1 MKKNQFTLIE
11 LLVVIAIIAILAAM
25 LLPALAKAR
34 EKARSI
40 SCVSNMKQVG
50 LAVRVYGDENN
61 DTTVPAYLK
70 DSASKVISYFPYLIK
85 DAIGDNK
92 TWACPSH
99 TKYLQQTGTCTDQT
113 KGKWTVNYTA
123 DTDVCGINYKI
134 SQACPS
140 SETNRYDK
148 GISYGV
154 IKNPSDTVAW
164 ACMCT
169 DATQWGFGVYKQDA
183 TGSAIAPC
191 DGDDGTSPK
200 GSAAGLRLGTKACLP
215 HSQASNYCFVDGHVA
230 ALKNVTFAQMY
241 MVYGK

>member
-50 LAVRVYGDENN
+50 LAVRIYGDENN
-61 DTTVPAYLK
+61 DTTVPAEMGT
-70 DSASKVISYFPYLIK
+70 STIQFPWLLK

-99 TKYLQQTGTCTDQT
+99 VKYLQGSGTCTAQD
-113 KGKWTVNYTA
+113 KGTWKKDGEDA
-123 DTDVCGINYKI
+123 EICGINYKI
-134 SQACPS
+134 SQACGS
-140 SETNRYDK
+140 TKSKNRYDK
-148 GISYGV
+148 GISYGL

-169 DATQWGFGVYKQDA
+169 DASQFRFGPLNTDKSGILPYGAD
-183 TGSAIAPC
+183 TSA
-191 DGDDGTSPK
+191 DSGTL
-200 GSAAGLRLGTKACLP
+200 ALGTQACLP
-215 HSQASNYCFVDGHVA
+215 HSQASNYTFVDGHVGT
-230 ALKNVTFAQMY
+230 LKHVTASQCY
-241 MVYGK
+241 MAE

>member
-61 DTTVPAYLK
+61 DTTVPAYQTQGAGYTYWPFYLK
-70 DSASKVISYFPYLIK
+70 DS
-85 DAIGDNK
+85 IGDNK

-99 TKYLQQTGTCTDQT
+99 TKYLQNTGTCTNQE
-113 KGKWTVNYTA
+113 KGVWKKEGT
-123 DTDVCGINYKI
+123 DTEICGLNYKI
-134 SQACPS
+134 SQACPEDAS
-140 SETNRYDK
+140 NRYDK
-148 GISYGV
+148 GISYGL

-169 DATQWGFGVYKQDA
+169 DASQWGFGVYKQNC
-183 TGSAIAPC
+183 TGSATATMV
-191 DGDDGTSPK
+191 GEGTS
-200 GSAAGLRLGTKACLP
+200 GDAAKDVRIGTKACLP
-215 HSQASNYCFVDGHVA
+215 HSQATNFTFVDGHVA
-230 ALKNVTFAQMY
+230 TLKNVTFAQMY
-241 MVYGK
+241 MAYGK

>member
-1 MKKNQFTLIE
+1 MKKSFTLIE

-50 LAVRVYGDENN
+50 LAVRIYGDENN
-61 DTTVPAYLK
+61 DTTVPAYQTQG
-70 DSASKVISYFPYLIK
+70 AGYTYWPHYLK

-99 TKYLQQTGTCTDQT
+99 TKYLQQDGAGCTNQT
-113 KGKWTVNYTA
+113 KGVWPLNGTGTEI
-123 DTDVCGINYKI
+123 CGLNYKI
-134 SQACPS
+134 SQACPDDAS
-140 SETNRYDK
+140 NRYDK

-169 DATQWGFGVYKQDA
+169 DATQWGFGIYKKTA
-183 TGSAIAPC
+183 SVSAASPF
-191 DGDDGTSPK
+191 DGDDSTSPAR
-200 GSAAGLRLGTKACLP
+200 SATGARLGSKAYLP
-215 HSQASNYCFVDGHVA
+215 HSMSSNFCFVDGHVN
-230 ALKNVTFAQMY
+230 ALKNLTVGQSY
-241 MVYGK
+241 MAYGK

>member
-61 DTTVPAYLK
+61 DTTVPAYQTQG
-70 DSASKVISYFPYLIK
+70 AGYTYWPWYLN

-99 TKYLQQTGTCTDQT
+99 TSYLQQSGTCTNQE
-113 KGKWTVNYTA
+113 KGVWPKEGSGSEI
-123 DTDVCGINYKI
+123 CGLNYKI

-140 SETNRYDK
+140 DATNRYDK

-169 DATQWGFGVYKQDA
+169 DATQWGFGVYKANA
-183 TGSAIAPC
+183 TASATAPC
-191 DGDDGTSPK
+191 DGDDGTSPV
-200 GSAAGLRLGTKACLP
+200 GSAAGLRLGSKACLP
-215 HSQASNYCFVDGHVA
+215 HSQASNFTFIDGHVA
-230 ALKNVTFAQMY
+230 TLKNVTFAQMY